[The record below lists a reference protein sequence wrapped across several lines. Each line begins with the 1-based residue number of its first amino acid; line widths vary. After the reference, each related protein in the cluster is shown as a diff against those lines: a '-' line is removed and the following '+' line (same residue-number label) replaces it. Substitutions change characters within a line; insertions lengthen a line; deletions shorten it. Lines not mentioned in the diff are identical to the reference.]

1 MAETKKSN
9 SGAAQITAANPMKS
23 WFPMIAII
31 VVAFIAHF
39 IFYSTSG
46 FSNPANFSEGVET
59 YNAHKAWVKGGEK
72 GEEPGDYLMGHPMH
86 EPGYRYFQGIVRK
99 GGFVIP
105 IGMTLF
111 LVLVVF
117 SVERRITV
125 FKAKG
130 KGSIDVFV
138 KKIRMM
144 LGKGNIDNALA
155 ECDRQQGSVANV
167 VKAGLR
173 KYKEVENMNIE
184 KEKQKLAIHGEIE
197 EATMLE
203 LPMLEKNLS
212 ILSTIAALGTLVGL
226 IGTVIGMIKAF
237 SALGSGGSGVN
248 AAELSVGISEA
259 LVNTA
264 IGITTSAFAVL
275 AYNFFTTQIDGMTY
289 AMDEAGYSIVQA
301 FDVQH

>member
-9 SGAAQITAANPMKS
+9 SGAAQIKAANPMKS

-31 VVAFIAHF
+31 VAAFIAHF

-46 FSNPANFSEGVET
+46 FSNPKNFSEGIEN
-59 YNAHKAWVKGGEK
+59 YEAHKAWVAGDKV
-72 GEEPGDYLMGHPMH
+72 GEEPDDYLMGHPVDTS
-86 EPGYRYFQGIVRK
+86 GYRYFQGIVRK

-111 LVLVVF
+111 LVLF
-117 SVERRITV
+117 IFTVERRITI
-125 FKAKG
+125 FNAKG
-130 KGSIDVFV
+130 KGNIDVFV

-167 VKAGLR
+167 IKAGLR
-173 KYKEVENMNIE
+173 KYKEVETMNIE

-264 IGITTSAFAVL
+264 IGITTSALAVL
-275 AYNFFTTQIDGMTY
+275 SYNFFTTQIDGMTY
-289 AMDEAGYSIVQA
+289 AMDEAGYSIVQS